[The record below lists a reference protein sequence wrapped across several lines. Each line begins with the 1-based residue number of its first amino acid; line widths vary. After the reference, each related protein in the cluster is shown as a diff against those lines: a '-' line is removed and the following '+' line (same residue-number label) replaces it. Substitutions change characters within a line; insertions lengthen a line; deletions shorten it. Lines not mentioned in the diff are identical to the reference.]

1 MIRELK
7 FNGLWYPSDKGELE
21 KLTKSS
27 PKIDNKDIFGVVP
40 HAGLY
45 YSSSLIKLF
54 FDTLKP
60 DIDKIILLTPSHY
73 FSLKE
78 NSIIS
83 GNFDYFESNFNIIE
97 GYTID
102 IFDQGGERVTINE
115 HAVEMIL
122 PFIGQRKNIKLCCAH
137 VNRFNDVKIA
147 CDYAKKLLKIIDD
160 KTAVIA
166 SSDFTHYGPN
176 FNYTPFGNIIDST
189 TVNKVKEYDK
199 NVANLF
205 INGEG
210 CLAYKK
216 YALNEK
222 ATICGIAAMLIVS
235 ELARLKKMKGRI
247 LDQSTSIK
255 RTTFD
260 NNFVSY
266 ISLAWRE

>member
-7 FNGLWYPSDKGELE
+7 FNGLWYPSDKGELL

-27 PKIDNKDIFGVVP
+27 PKTDNKDIFGVVP

-60 DIDKIILLTPSHY
+60 DINKIILLTPSHY
-73 FSLKE
+73 FSLKD
-78 NSIIS
+78 NKIIS
-83 GNFDYFESNFNIIE
+83 GNFDYYKTNFNTIE
-97 GYTID
+97 GFALD
-102 IFDQGGERVTINE
+102 IFEQGGERVTINE
-115 HAVEMIL
+115 HAVEMVL
-122 PFIGQRKNIKLCCAH
+122 PYIGQRKNIKLCCAH
-137 VNRFNDVKIA
+137 VNRFTDVEKA
-147 CDYAKKLLKIIDD
+147 SDYAKELLSVIDD

-176 FNYTPFGNIIDST
+176 FNYTPFGNIIDSSL
-189 TVNKVKEYDK
+189 VDKVKEYDR
-199 NVANLF
+199 NIATLF
-205 INGEG
+205 VNGEG
-210 CLAYKK
+210 CLAYNK
-216 YALNEK
+216 YAIKNK
-222 ATICGIAAMLIVS
+222 ATICGIAAILIVS
-235 ELARLKKMKGRI
+235 ELARLKKMKGKI

-255 RTTFD
+255 NTSYD